1 MDITDEVSLDDVFA
15 EFQHDGGFHSCIHFA
30 GFKAV
35 GESVKEP
42 LKYYENS
49 LAGTISLL
57 KCMQRYGCR
66 KLIFSSSATV
76 YGPPERLPLDEQCC
90 TGLHITNPY
99 GKTKHMIEQIL
110 MDLHASDT
118 SWQILLLRYFNP
130 VAAHSSSEIGEDPSG
145 TPNNLMPFISQ
156 ARRIVIA
163 CFHCD

>member
-1 MDITDEVSLDDVFA
+1 MDITNEVALDDVFA
-15 EFQHDGGFHSCIHFA
+15 EFQHDGGFHSCMHFA
-30 GFKAV
+30 GLKAV
-35 GESVKEP
+35 SESVKEP
-42 LKYYENS
+42 LKYYENNIV
-49 LAGTISLL
+49 GTISLL
-57 KCMQRYGCR
+57 KCMQKYGCR

-76 YGPPERLPLDEQCC
+76 YGSPERLPLDEHCC

-156 ARRIVIA
+156 ARKIVIA